1 MGSVY
6 HKHFSHK
13 YSLECVHKTGK
24 EPWVTWTLIG
34 TSVPSAAGICSGSVL
49 TYLIAWGAHW
59 GALLEVGDMLAQDG
73 Q

>member
-6 HKHFSHK
+6 HKHFSYK
-13 YSLECVHKTGK
+13 SSLECVHKTCK

-34 TSVPSAAGICSGSVL
+34 TSILSAARLCSGSAL
-49 TYLIAWGAHW
+49 RYLIAWGACW
-59 GALLEVGDMLAQDG
+59 GPLLEVGDMLAQDG